1 MAFLLTYDSNG
12 NRTQKTKGTD
22 TWDYTYN
29 YANRLTKIEK
39 NDTNLGEYVYDGS
52 GRRLQVTENGE
63 TTTYICSGMDVL
75 YEKTMTG
82 TASYIYGPTGKLAKR
97 TTINQESNTFYYHAD
112 RLRSTRLVTDDN
124 KNIVSTITYRPFG
137 GKYSEE
143 GSENHLYTGKEKD
156 SSGLYYYGARYY
168 DPDLGR
174 FITRDQKYGK
184 ISQPQTLN
192 KYTYCINNPIKYID
206 PDGHDYWDPDWAKDW
221 YVDEPGYSFESLMRG
236 FALDL
241 QKLIVSSMSSLGAE
255 IRESR
260 AKYGVIAGLL
270 IFCVEIFLAS
280 IKINPYVGP
289 LISLLACLLSFTLK
303 TLNSTM
309 ICGKTIPNTGNCS
322 KLRNTTRNYL
332 RWMST
337 AKKS

>member
-1 MAFLLTYDSNG
+1 
-12 NRTQKTKGTD
+12 
-22 TWDYTYN
+22 
-29 YANRLTKIEK
+29 
-39 NDTNLGEYVYDGS
+39 
-52 GRRLQVTENGE
+52 
-63 TTTYICSGMDVL
+63 
-75 YEKTMTG
+75 
-82 TASYIYGPTGKLAKR
+82 
-97 TTINQESNTFYYHAD
+97 
-112 RLRSTRLVTDDN
+112 
-124 KNIVSTITYRPFG
+124 VSTITYRPFG

-184 ISQPQTLN
+184 ISQPQALN

-289 LISLLACLLSFTLK
+289 LISLLACLLVVIYTEEAEFYNDLWENDPKYRELLK
-303 TLNSTM
+303 TAEYYQKLFEMDVDCEGELDIAMIDLNVYMLQAKYGEDWKAYAPAWLMRAYLWLMEKREKEQSNNNGNDSTSSGGSGSYVSPQGV
-309 ICGKTIPNTGNCS
+309 ILT
-322 KLRNTTRNYL
+322 
-332 RWMST
+332 
-337 AKKS
+337 